1 MYKCIHT
8 RPDPRTSYFSGPEPR
23 IFFLGLVRKIMSS
36 KKIFEPKKNITTT
49 KKKHTF
55 FFAAARAATLAA
67 TRCVQLIVFHVD
79 LLQGGHWSKDA
90 RVDQMNN

>member
-1 MYKCIHT
+1 
-8 RPDPRTSYFSGPEPR
+8 
-23 IFFLGLVRKIMSS
+23 MST
-36 KKIFEPKKNITTT
+36 KKIFEPKKTTT
-49 KKKHTF
+49 KNIRKKNNHQKKHTF

>member
-1 MYKCIHT
+1 MYTHT
-8 RPDPRTSYFSGPEPR
+8 PGSKDLLFFGPGTKN
-23 IFFLGLVRKIMSS
+23 FLSRAS
-36 KKIFEPKKNITTT
+36 PKNNVVQKNIRT
-49 KKKHTF
+49 KKEYYNHQKKHTF